1 MSLKIRYFEAGA
13 ATPQRLQSGNTESVD
28 SPIWLLI
35 GVKCTLLKL
44 RWIRRRWRGPGEWGG
59 GGGWAYGGGRGW
71 KRQSP
76 QWEQSLPRGQIQYK
90 RTSAICARR
99 LLPTPC
105 QFTSVC
111 CGSLA
116 EVQQHNSF
124 NNSHTLTWGRIYEL
138 VWWWNDFTLCV
149 VKAVNKLTLI
159 LWAQSIT
166 WLASHLRLWLLGL
179 YWTVT
184 KAECSK
190 VHESVRVF
198 AHVCMFVKFP
208 HVSNAAFHRDGF

>member
-1 MSLKIRYFEAGA
+1 MSLQIGYFEAGA
-13 ATPQRLQSGNTESVD
+13 ATPQRLQSGTTESVD
-28 SPIWLLI
+28 SPIGLLI
-35 GVKCTLLKL
+35 GGKCTLLKL
-44 RWIRRRWRGPGEWGG
+44 RWIRRRWRGPGEWGEG
-59 GGGWAYGGGRGW
+59 GAERGRVPSENRVYCEA
-71 KRQSP
+71 KFNTNAQVPSALAVSCQHP
-76 QWEQSLPRGQIQYK
+76 A
-90 RTSAICARR
+90 TSR
-99 LLPTPC
+99 PC
-105 QFTSVC
+105 VVGLWLKC
-111 CGSLA
+111 
-116 EVQQHNSF
+116 
-124 NNSHTLTWGRIYEL
+124 NNTTASIIHTFTWGRIYEL

-166 WLASHLRLWLLGL
+166 WLASHLRLWLLAL

-184 KAECSK
+184 TAECSK